1 MIKFNQDYHCIIR
14 YNICFDTTKEREEV
28 MDKLT
33 NMKIDGLE
41 LIGIT
46 DVTNKYITVKFN
58 VKLMKSITEFEKY
71 MFNFGC

>member
-14 YNICFDTTKEREEV
+14 YNICFDTTDEREEV
-28 MDKLT
+28 IDKLT
-33 NMKIDGLE
+33 NRKIDGLE

-46 DVTNKYITVKFN
+46 DITNKYITVKFN